1 VRDAWA
7 AVALAACA
15 AGGALAHLLGVPVPW
30 LVGSLLA
37 MSALELGGASV
48 RAPRAGRQIGQL
60 VIGLGVGLYFS
71 PPVVRQVSTGFW
83 LMLAAGAGSIAIGL
97 AVARLFRRFAAVDST
112 TAFFAAVPG
121 GMAEMSILGDKFGAA
136 GGPVALAQSLRV
148 ATGVVLMP
156 AVVTLLG
163 IHGADP
169 YVRPAAAIRGPGLG
183 AMLAAATAAGWVFSR
198 LRVTNAWLLGPMTVG
213 IVLAVTESTPS
224 GVPRPL
230 GWAAQVLIGCAL
242 GARFRGDFLRTA
254 HRLVA
259 ASLAMSAALIVAS
272 AAMALV
278 VARAADLPV
287 ATMVLATTPGGLP
300 EMSITAEAL
309 QLGVPLVASFH
320 VVRIVMVLLLTGY
333 VFRGARHLGRALRTS
348 DAVDD

>member
-1 VRDAWA
+1 MNSSL
-7 AVALAACA
+7 VALAACT
-15 AGGALAHLLGVPVPW
+15 AGGALAHLLGAPVPW
-30 LVGSLLA
+30 LLGSLVA
-37 MSALELGGASV
+37 MSALELGGAPV
-48 RAPRAGRQIGQL
+48 GAPRAGRQIGQ
-60 VIGLGVGLYFS
+60 VIIGLGIGLYFS
-71 PPVVRQVSTGFW
+71 PPVVRQVSTAVW

-97 AVARLFRRFAAVDST
+97 AAARLFRKFAAVDPT

-136 GGPVALAQSLRV
+136 GAPVALAQSVRV
-148 ATGVVLMP
+148 ATVVVLVP
-156 AVVTLLG
+156 AVATLLG

-169 YVRPAAAIRGPGLG
+169 YVRPLAATRAPGLG
-183 AMLAAATAAGWVFSR
+183 AMFAAATAAGWVFSR
-198 LRVTNAWLLGPMTVG
+198 LRITNAWLLGPVTVG
-213 IVLAVTESTPS
+213 VVLAVTESTPS

-242 GARFRGDFLRTA
+242 GARFRSDFLRTA

-278 VARAADLPV
+278 VARAAELPV
-287 ATMVLATTPGGLP
+287 ATVVLATTPGGLP
-300 EMSITAEAL
+300 EMSVTAEAL
-309 QLGVPLVASFH
+309 QLGVPMVASFH

-333 VFRGARHLGRALRTS
+333 VFRGTRYLGRALRS
-348 DAVDD
+348 PDAADR